1 MRLLHGLGQ
10 QLDSIRGEELSTVMN
25 DSRSPQ
31 RLDETEGLVE
41 STASLSKGLV
51 LSEAIVFLG
60 YGPEPCSEDTTT
72 EREQID
78 RGHLLCQQS
87 GSAPRNRSHEHADPH
102 PARHSRDRGKD
113 TPRFHGASPWTVVE
127 EVIPDEEAIP
137 TGCFGG
143 TGEINQQARVGEVT
157 HIRNTQPKVHAYIQ
171 SACPCQVS
179 DDAPPDEAAGAD
191 HRRAWVP
198 PTA

>member
-1 MRLLHGLGQ
+1 
-10 QLDSIRGEELSTVMN
+10 MN
-25 DSRSPQ
+25 DSRGPQ
-31 RLDETEGLVE
+31 RLDESE
-41 STASLSKGLV
+41 SLIEPTASLSKGLV
-51 LSEAIVFLG
+51 LSEAGVFLG
-60 YGPEPCSEDTTT
+60 YGPESCSEDTTT
-72 EREQID
+72 AREQID

-87 GSAPRNRSHEHADPH
+87 RSAPRNRSHEHSDPH

-113 TPRFHGASPWTVVE
+113 TPRFHGASPRFVVE

-143 TGEINQQARVGEVT
+143 TGEINQQARIGEVT
-157 HIRNTQPKVHAYIQ
+157 HIRDTQPKVHACIQ

-179 DDAPPDEAAGAD
+179 DEALPPMKPAGAD